1 MGTENLSSK
10 SDLIQ
15 FGFHQLIE
23 TIAEAS
29 SMSLDE
35 LENTLIEESIFRF
48 FSNPKINFPAGDIE
62 QVAIQDEEGK
72 RIFQIITNFL
82 GLQGASGPLPG
93 SILDEIAES
102 SYDNESIQAQY
113 LDFFNHHLLA
123 IFHQIWRKYKYY
135 IRFKPDF
142 SDNYSRNILNIL
154 GLSKDFIGFSHLNW
168 NKIFYYIGIIQ
179 SGIRTPQILADI
191 IRHYFDLDDV
201 FIEEHVRQL
210 VEVENEQKNKLG
222 MQNMMLGNNFI
233 SGDKVE
239 SFSNKFRVN
248 IDNLTISE
256 FYQFL
261 PNTEKYKHLQELIRF
276 LLKDPL
282 HYDISLGLHPDTQ
295 STFILGKD
303 NSSWLGWTT
312 LINADSARTYLLN
325 QVIIK
330 GAV

>member
-10 SDLIQ
+10 SYLMQ

-282 HYDISLGLHPDTQ
+282 PYDISLGLHPDTQ

-312 LINADSARTYLLN
+312 LINTDSAKVHSLN
-325 QVIIK
+325 RVIIE
-330 GAV
+330 GTA